1 MCVCEECANVCESK
15 GEKLEMEKMILFVV
29 LISFPITK
37 DAVIFSPCCSC
48 MASTLSTVI
57 M

>member
-1 MCVCEECANVCESK
+1 MRVCEECANVCESE

-29 LISFPITK
+29 LISFPTTK
-37 DAVIFSPCCSC
+37 VAVFFSPCCSC
-48 MASTLSTVI
+48 MASTVSTVI

>member
-57 M
+57 T